1 MHVFLDFEASSLGKR
16 GVPIEVAWVFE
27 DGAAESHLIRPAPGW
42 DDWSAEAEAI
52 HHIPR
57 DLLVRE
63 GTPHD
68 IVAARMVERLAGH
81 HLFASAP
88 SWDGK
93 WLSALLRAAGVPR
106 HTLRLRGTEAAR
118 QETVAA
124 IIAPHIG
131 AAALGDMVEEIL
143 TLVTV
148 RSRDDDPAH
157 RALPDARVEQ
167 AHWLAARDAALAFVA
182 SGGGSRNSDQ
192 PAGR

>member
-1 MHVFLDFEASSLGKR
+1 MRAFLDFEASSLGKR

-27 DGAAESHLIRPAPGW
+27 DGQAESHLIRPAPGW

-57 DLLVRE
+57 DQLLRE

-68 IVAARMVERLAGH
+68 VVAQRMVEALTGH
-81 HLFASAP
+81 RLFASAP

-106 HTLRLRGTEAAR
+106 HTLRLTATEAAR
-118 QETVAA
+118 KETVAQ

-131 AAALGDMVEEIL
+131 AAALDDMVEEIL
-143 TLVTV
+143 TLVDI
-148 RSRDDDPAH
+148 RARDGDPAH
-157 RALPDARVEQ
+157 RALADARVEQ
-167 AHWLAARDAALAFVA
+167 LHWLAARDAALAFVA
-182 SGGGSRNSDQ
+182 GGGGSRSSDQ
-192 PAGR
+192 PIGR